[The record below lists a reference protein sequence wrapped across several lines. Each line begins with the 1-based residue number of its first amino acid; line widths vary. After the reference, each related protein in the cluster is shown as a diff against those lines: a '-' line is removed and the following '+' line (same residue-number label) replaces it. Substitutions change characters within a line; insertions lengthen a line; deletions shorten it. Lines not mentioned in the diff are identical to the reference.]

1 MTAERHSRTPAR
13 HDDADS
19 REDADS
25 RDDADYEVISGVTG
39 PPTQRITD

>member
-13 HDDADS
+13 HDDADPH
-19 REDADS
+19 
-25 RDDADYEVISGVTG
+25 DDADYEVISGVTG